1 MAMIRNIFVAL
12 LLFFTINSSAM
23 TQTDTARIRHT
34 VVFKLKHPKG
44 SAEEQ
49 DFFTA
54 LMKLSAI
61 PGVEKFECMKQVSRK
76 NNFEYGLSMEFANQ
90 QAYDKYNNNPEHVA
104 FVQKIWLTEV
114 ENFMELDFIV
124 PK

>member
-1 MAMIRNIFVAL
+1 MIRNIFVGL

-34 VVFKLKHPKG
+34 VVFKLKHPMG

-49 DFFTA
+49 DFLEA

-61 PGVEKFECMKQVSRK
+61 PGVEKFEFLKQISHK
-76 NNFEYGLSMEFANQ
+76 NSFDYGLSMEFASQ
-90 QAYDKYNNNPEHVA
+90 QAYDNYSNNPDHVA
-104 FVQKIWLTEV
+104 FVQNRWLSEV
-114 ENFMELDFIV
+114 STFMELDFIV

>member
-1 MAMIRNIFVAL
+1 MIRNIFAAL
-12 LLFFTINSSAM
+12 LLICTINSSAM
-23 TQTDTARIRHT
+23 TQKDTSRIRHT
-34 VVFKLKHPKG
+34 VVFTLKHPKG

-49 DFFTA
+49 DFFKA
-54 LMKLSAI
+54 LMKLAAI
-61 PGVEKFECMKQVSRK
+61 PGVENFECMKQISRK
-76 NNFEYGLSMEFANQ
+76 NDFEYGLSMEFANQ

-104 FVQKIWLTEV
+104 FVQKRWLSEV

>member
-1 MAMIRNIFVAL
+1 MIRNIFAAL
-12 LLFFTINSSAM
+12 LLFIAINSSAM

-49 DFFTA
+49 DFFKA

-61 PGVEKFECMKQVSRK
+61 PGVEKFEFMKQISRK
-76 NNFEYGLSMEFANQ
+76 NSFDYGLSMEFANR
-90 QAYDKYNNNPEHVA
+90 QAYDNYNNNPDHIA
-104 FVQKIWLTEV
+104 FVQNRWLSEV